1 MNISNPHI
9 AEKPEFSQ
17 RQTQNN
23 LSLHQ
28 TEVDKKFPKKSIS
41 VIEEKPS
48 QLSEI

>member
-28 TEVDKKFPKKSIS
+28 TEVDKKFPKSIS